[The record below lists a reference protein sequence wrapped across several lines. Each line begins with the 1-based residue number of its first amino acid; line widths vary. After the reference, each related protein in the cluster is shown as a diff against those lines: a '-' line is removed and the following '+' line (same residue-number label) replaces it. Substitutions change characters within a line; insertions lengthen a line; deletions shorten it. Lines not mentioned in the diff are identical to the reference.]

1 MVASFLCGE
10 YKPVVEE
17 ICVDTRCEE
26 MQGGTELHQVTEKH
40 YTRVSSKN
48 RRRSVPGTR
57 IDNPTMRSR
66 NRIEG

>member
-1 MVASFLCGE
+1 M
-10 YKPVVEE
+10 
-17 ICVDTRCEE
+17 DTRCEE